1 MKIKKIGVIKKY
13 KSFQDFSWNRFF
25 NVENFHNDVNILY
38 GENGSGKS
46 SICNILKNVS
56 QNKDFIGYPP
66 KETQLLLDNTQYKN
80 VNGVWNSL
88 VARELMLFF
97 DKEFVERNIQVGRD
111 RGTQQGE
118 QEQESGKLII
128 EFDGEAIRLR
138 SVKNQLKKLQD
149 EESKKVEEYQESNK
163 TFLKSQ
169 LSTDEEIFF
178 NKHKKKSK
186 KEIKKLKEDLENR
199 KTDLEVKTKNDHQ
212 LLQKTTE
219 IQTIKELEDIEVNIA
234 LSSYEKYQ
242 AVFNYDLKEQV
253 QFTVEQELAQAIK
266 LHKEFFEQGF
276 EIRKVYPH
284 QCPFCQTQNEED
296 KIRKI
301 INVYNRLYDNT
312 YKKEKALFER
322 NKQKLVDELNQI
334 KTAIDDFNPNDIF
347 IPLKKLAERFSI
359 KNLYSVEEEE
369 KFRKKLLIQN
379 LEILKKKLIELKK
392 PNKEDISDLYKEVK
406 LEFSGLTKFFL
417 DLASFVTKKNQLIKA
432 FKKEH
437 TNKKLVDRIE
447 KNQVVVEGIK
457 TELDFINSKKIEAQ
471 NMKLE
476 KTKELRK
483 LERVFEKAKAGH
495 KKARDT
501 YEQYCSIGV
510 FTKALKKIESY
521 FSRFNFSF
529 KLQLDTSRNTGL
541 TKELPFAFK
550 VLDFDG
556 NERDLKEGLSEGEIQ
571 VLSLCFFFAFLSIQ
585 SNRDQK
591 VLIFDDPITSLDDSN
606 LSNLVDL
613 IADERKEFSQTFVF
627 THHRTF
633 FKFLRKKFDRKC
645 NEYNIIRNKNH
656 LGGSFICE
664 SRKERFVK
672 RLKKFES
679 HLLRI
684 AQNQSAFD
692 AELKIIEYGQYLRYE
707 IEHFIKYKLLHLGES
722 QFAKVID
729 GIKSNQKV
737 SNDDLDELKQIYSF
751 CNWTTS
757 HVDVGDGLGMAQL
770 KEKISHFVT
779 IYEKY

>member
-1 MKIKKIGVIKKY
+1 MKINKIKVIKEY
-13 KSFQDFSWNRFF
+13 KSFRDFSWHRFF
-25 NVENFHNDVNILY
+25 NTENFHNDVNILY

-56 QNKDFIGYPP
+56 RNKDFIGYSP
-66 KETQLLLDNTQYKN
+66 KEAQLLLDNTQYKN
-80 VNGVWNSL
+80 ANGVWNSL
-88 VARELMLFF
+88 VARESILFF
-97 DKEFVERNIQVGRD
+97 DKEFVEHNIQVGRD

-118 QEQESGKLII
+118 QEQESGKLFI
-128 EFDGEAIRLR
+128 EFDEEAIRLR
-138 SVKNQLKKLQD
+138 SIKNQFKKLQD
-149 EESKKVEEYQESNK
+149 EENKKVEEYQGTNK
-163 TFLKSQ
+163 TFLEFQ

-178 NKHKKKSK
+178 NKHEKKSNG
-186 KEIKKLKEDLENR
+186 EIKKLKESLENQRADLE
-199 KTDLEVKTKNDHQ
+199 TKTKNDRQ

-219 IQTIKELEDIEVNIA
+219 IQTIKELEDIEVNIT

-242 AVFNYDLKEQV
+242 AVFNYDLKEQS
-253 QFTVEQELAQAIK
+253 QFIVEQELAQAIK

-284 QCPFCQTQNEED
+284 QCPFCQTKNEENR
-296 KIRKI
+296 IRKI

-312 YKKEKALFER
+312 YKKEKALFEGS
-322 NKQKLVDELNQI
+322 KQELVDELNQI
-334 KTAIDDFNPNDIF
+334 KIAIDDFSPNDIF
-347 IPLKKLAERFSI
+347 IPLKKFVERFSI
-359 KNLYSVEEEE
+359 KNIYSVEEEE
-369 KFRKKLLIQN
+369 KFRKKLLTQN
-379 LEILKKKLIELKK
+379 LETLKKKIIDLKK
-392 PNKEDISDLYKEVK
+392 PNKEDILDLYKEAK
-406 LEFSGLTKFFL
+406 LEFSDLTKFFS
-417 DLASFVTKKNQLIKA
+417 DLASFVIKNNQLIKA

-437 TNKKLVDRIE
+437 TNEKLVDQIA

-457 TELDFINSKKIEAQ
+457 ANLDFINSKKIEAQ
-471 NMKLE
+471 NMKL
-476 KTKELRK
+476 KKMRELRK
-483 LERVFEKAKAGH
+483 LERIFEKAKADH

-501 YEQYCSIGV
+501 YEQYCSIGA
-510 FTKALKKIESY
+510 FTKALRKIESY
-521 FSRFNFSF
+521 FSRFNFGF

-550 VLDFDG
+550 VLDFDS

-585 SNRDQK
+585 SNKDQK

-633 FKFLRKKFDRKC
+633 FKFLRKKFNRKC

-656 LGGSFICE
+656 LGGSFICK
-664 SRKERFVK
+664 SKKERFVEK
-672 RLKKFES
+672 LKNFEL
-679 HLLRI
+679 HLLQI

-692 AELKIIEYGQYLRYE
+692 AELKIVEYGQYLRYE
-707 IEHFIKYKLLHLGES
+707 TEHFIKYKLLHWDES

-737 SNDDLDELKQIYSF
+737 SNNDLDELKQIYSF

-757 HVDVGDGLGMAQL
+757 HVDVGDDLGMAQL
-770 KEKISHFVT
+770 KEKISDFVT